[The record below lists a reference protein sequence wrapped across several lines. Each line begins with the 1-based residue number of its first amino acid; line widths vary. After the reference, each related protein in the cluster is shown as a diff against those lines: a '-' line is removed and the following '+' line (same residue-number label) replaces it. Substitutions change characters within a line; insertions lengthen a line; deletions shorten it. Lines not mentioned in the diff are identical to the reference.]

1 MTIVNIYEA
10 KAQLSALVSQ
20 AERGEEVVIAR
31 AGRPLV
37 RLVPIAAPLATRS
50 PGALKGR
57 IAFFDETEIDAEIQ
71 QLFEGVEE

>member
-31 AGRPLV
+31 GWP
-37 RLVPIAAPLATRS
+37 ATRS
-50 PGALKGR
+50 AGADSGTLSNTIPGSAQGSHY
-57 IAFFDETEIDAEIQ
+57 FFR
-71 QLFEGVEE
+71 

>member
-10 KAQLSALVSQ
+10 KAQLSALISQ

-31 AGRPLV
+31 AGRPV
-37 RLVPIAAPLATRS
+37 IRLVPIVAPSTTRS

-57 IAFFDETEIDAEIQ
+57 IAFFDETEIDAEIE
-71 QLFEGVEE
+71 QLFEGNEE

>member
-10 KAQLSALVSQ
+10 KAQLSALISQ

-31 AGRPLV
+31 AGRPV
-37 RLVPIAAPLATRS
+37 IRLVPIVAPSTTRS

-57 IAFFDETEIDAEIQ
+57 ITLLDETEINVEIQ
-71 QLFEGVEE
+71 RLFEGDEE

>member
-10 KAQLSALVSQ
+10 KAQLSALISQ

-37 RLVPIAAPLATRS
+37 RLVPIAEPPARRL

-57 IAFFDETEIDAEIQ
+57 IEFFDETEIDTELR
-71 QLFEGVEE
+71 QLFEGDQE